1 MRKPIIMGGIEKMR
15 YEEYPFPYLSGEKV
29 EILAKRE
36 LLFPQMGIEEGKV
49 VVDFGCGP
57 GAFTIPIARA
67 VGKNGIVYAVDK
79 NEEFLSDLK
88 EMAKE
93 EGLDNIKIIK
103 IQDEGE
109 LPLPSASVD
118 VFLLFDVLHHL
129 DWGKIFSEVKRIT
142 KREGKICVYPH
153 HHLNREKLVEE
164 IETFGLRLE
173 KILNYSVYVFYLT
186 MG

>member
-1 MRKPIIMGGIEKMR
+1 MR
-15 YEEYPFPYLSGEKV
+15 YEQYPFPYLSGDKV

-36 LLFPQMGIEEGKV
+36 MLFPLMGIEEGKV

-57 GAFTIPIARA
+57 GAFTIPIART

-88 EMAKE
+88 EMAEE

-103 IQDEGE
+103 ILDEGE

-129 DWGKIFSEVKRIT
+129 DWSKIFSEVKRIT

-173 KILNYSVYVFYLT
+173 KILNYSIYVFLVDE
-186 MG
+186 GLREG